1 MSGINGADTVFV
13 IMSTVLVMV
22 MTPGLA
28 LFYGGMVR
36 GKNTL
41 NSTLHSFSALAIV
54 SIQWVLIGYTL
65 CFGKDIGGLIG
76 SLNFVG
82 LKGVGFAPN
91 ADYASTIPQQAF
103 MLFQLMFTLDNISL

>member
-1 MSGINGADTVFV
+1 MNSINGADTVFV
-13 IMSTVLVMV
+13 IICAALVMV

-41 NSTLHSFSALAIV
+41 DSTLHSYSALAII
-54 SIQWVLIGYTL
+54 SIQWILIGYTL

-76 SLNFVG
+76 GFNFAG

-91 ADYASTIPQQAF
+91 ADYASTIPQQVF
-103 MLFQLMFTLDNISL
+103 